1 MRLMREEGYDSEEK
15 GRRRN
20 HEDDASGSVR

>member
-1 MRLMREEGYDSEEK
+1 MAHEIGLLVKKMEEK

-20 HEDDASGSVR
+20 Y